1 MAVNPGGPPA
11 EGLRP
16 AGAPPVSPPPDR
28 FDADGAV
35 RDVVQAAVAVL
46 EVTAALA
53 RLLADRAATRRRAVT
68 ARLPRPGRAPEA
80 LAHPVAATARAL
92 AGAADRVVPA
102 VARGLLARLDVPA
115 LVGEFVDLDRLAA
128 LIDVDAVADRVDV
141 GRVVDRVDLD
151 AVVARVDLDRAVAR
165 VDLDAAVARVDV
177 DAVADRVD
185 VGRVLDRVD
194 LDAVVARV
202 DLDRA
207 VARVDL
213 DAAVDRVDVRRVLD
227 RVDLDGVV
235 DRVDLDRAVAR
246 VDLDAA
252 VDRVDLDRAAA
263 RLDLD
268 AAALRMDLAGL
279 ARYVV
284 EVIDLPGL
292 LRAST
297 GSVTSEVVR
306 SVRDQGA
313 DADRAVERVVDRL
326 LRRHARRATAGDGA
340 RGPAGP
346 EPPS

>member
-1 MAVNPGGPPA
+1 MAVNPGGPPV
-11 EGLRP
+11 EELRP
-16 AGAPPVSPPPDR
+16 AGAPSAAPSPDR

-35 RDVVQAAVAVL
+35 RDAVQAAVAVL

-53 RLLADRAATRRRAVT
+53 RLLAERAAIRRRTVV

-80 LAHPVAATARAL
+80 LAHPVVATARAL

-115 LVGEFVDLDRLAA
+115 LVREFVDLDRLVA
-128 LIDVDAVADRVDV
+128 L
-141 GRVVDRVDLD
+141 
-151 AVVARVDLDRAVAR
+151 
-165 VDLDAAVARVDV
+165 VDV

-185 VGRVLDRVD
+185 VGRVL
-194 LDAVVARV
+194 A
-202 DLDRA
+202 
-207 VARVDL
+207 
-213 DAAVDRVDVRRVLD
+213 

-252 VDRVDLDRAAA
+252 VGRVDVDAVADRVDVGRVLARVDLDGVVDRVDLDRAVA
-263 RLDLD
+263 RVDLDAVVERVDLDRAVARVDLD

-326 LRRHARRATAGDGA
+326 LRRHARRTTAGDGV

-346 EPPS
+346 EASS